1 MLISIS
7 KFFMFLFIIIFIV
20 GLMVIEAFNTPIIVD
35 NANQSTHHLE
45 DVCACFDG
53 LSSLLEA
60 VGDFSCSV

>member
-1 MLISIS
+1 
-7 KFFMFLFIIIFIV
+7 
-20 GLMVIEAFNTPIIVD
+20 MVIEAFNTPIIVD